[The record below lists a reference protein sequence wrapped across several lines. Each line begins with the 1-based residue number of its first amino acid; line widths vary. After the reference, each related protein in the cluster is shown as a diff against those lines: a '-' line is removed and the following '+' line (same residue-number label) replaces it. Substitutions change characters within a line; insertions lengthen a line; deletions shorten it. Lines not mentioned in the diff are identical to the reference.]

1 LIDAGVALI
10 NHAAPSTTIGRKC
23 HFSEYGAEGAFLDGY
38 VATADDVEKELNRIG
53 HTLSPLE
60 IVVVN

>member
-1 LIDAGVALI
+1 MI
-10 NHAAPSTTIGRKC
+10 NHAAPPATIGRKC
-23 HFSEYGAEGAFLDGY
+23 HFTEYGPEGALLDGY

>member
-1 LIDAGVALI
+1 MI
-10 NHAAPSTTIGRKC
+10 NHAAPPATIGRKC
-23 HFSEYGAEGAFLDGY
+23 HFSEYGPEGALLDGY